1 MVSVSINSLYLF
13 VVITKIRG
21 KAAVWRWGGI
31 ILKIIKKSHN
41 YIAYHMHQQAR
52 KFPFMHCKTEKL
64 LF

>member
-13 VVITKIRG
+13 VVIMKIRG
-21 KAAVWRWGGI
+21 KAAVWRWGGF

-41 YIAYHMHQQAR
+41 YITYHMHQQAR
-52 KFPFMHCKTEKL
+52 KFLYMHFKTEKL